1 MGIENIEVLK
11 SERPMKR
18 IFVFANDETRASLYG
33 LKPNHRIGSN
43 ESVHIFYKKFRY
55 AEGLRLEE
63 GDWVQ
68 VIQELKEKDAEWCV
82 DALVR
87 GALQQGFFL
96 EVLDI
101 NTFAVVD
108 SVKRANAVIEHR
120 EFVRKHSEIR

>member
-1 MGIENIEVLK
+1 
-11 SERPMKR
+11 MKR

-33 LKPNHRIGSN
+33 LKPSQIATKDSL
-43 ESVHIFYKKFRY
+43 EIFYWKFRG

-82 DALVR
+82 DALVK

-96 EVLDI
+96 KVMDI

-108 SVKRANAVIEHR
+108 P
-120 EFVRKHSEIR
+120 HSY